1 MLEIYFPVITPFLL
15 QPQQNIEE
23 EEEEKLLMKTPP
35 HNFGEEEKESLMKDS
50 HENNKN
56 VNYGIDLN
64 MPPQE

>member
-23 EEEEKLLMKTPP
+23 EEEEKLLVKAPP
-35 HNFGEEEKESLMKDS
+35 HNYEKKSLMKDS